1 MVAAAPGILPWPHLP
16 LPSSSHPSDASDAA
30 AAATDANTSA
40 YDIQIFEPT
49 SIEER
54 RRLLI
59 QRRRLR
65 LAASHAS
72 RLTVASRVSSKLISA
87 TASCS
92 SGVASDLPPPLLMA
106 RRCLPPLPQ
115 PRPCRPWR
123 IPNPT
128 TSSVGP
134 RRRGCAMNFRLMC
147 ISDILSSSVRFCI
160 DGNGFQNST
169 QGNFKTV
176 IQLLK

>member
-1 MVAAAPGILPWPHLP
+1 MVIAAPGILPWPHLP

-72 RLTVASRVSSKLISA
+72 RLTVASRVSSKLIST

-134 RRRGCAMNFRLMC
+134 RRRGCAMNFRQHIPTEKYEKYTSEHVKVLTKASYQVVVC
-147 ISDILSSSVRFCI
+147 KI
-160 DGNGFQNST
+160 DE
-169 QGNFKTV
+169 
-176 IQLLK
+176 L

>member
-134 RRRGCAMNFRLMC
+134 RRRGCAMNFRQHIPIKWLFARLTSC
-147 ISDILSSSVRFCI
+147 RHQIYRVLAINI
-160 DGNGFQNST
+160 
-169 QGNFKTV
+169 
-176 IQLLK
+176 